1 MQEKQTNGQ
10 PTPPEVVV
18 FDLGKVLVDFD
29 YGRAVRRLP
38 PLIRVSLGEVRRL
51 LTESPLLTD
60 YETGRLDTR
69 QFYEQ
74 FSQATGFAGD
84 QAEFESIFNDIFSEI
99 TPMTAALGRLR
110 EAGWTCAAF
119 SNTNPMA
126 IEHLDR
132 HYPFMGHL
140 QPRILSYEH
149 GRMKPD
155 PALYEVVERL
165 TGRSGAALFYVDDR
179 EENVAAARD
188 RGWRAVLHRDPA
200 ETLRLMAAEGL
211 PAN

>member
-1 MQEKQTNGQ
+1 MENQDAKGGSE
-10 PTPPEVVV
+10 PPEVVV

-38 PLIRVSLGEVRRL
+38 PLIRVSLDEVRRL

-74 FSQATGFAGD
+74 FVEATGFAAG
-84 QAEFESIFNDIFSEI
+84 QPEFESIFNDIFSEI
-99 TPMTAALGRLR
+99 TPMTQAVARLR
-110 EAGWTCAAF
+110 SKGWICAAF

-132 HYPFMGHL
+132 HYAFMRDL

-165 TGRSGAALFYVDDR
+165 TGCSGPTLFFVDDR
-179 EENVAAARD
+179 EENVATARA
-188 RGWRAVLHRDPA
+188 RGWCAVVHREPA
-200 ETLRLMAAEGL
+200 ETLRVMAAAGL
-211 PAN
+211 PV